1 MATEPI
7 PYDTPALK
15 PPAGI
20 ESNFIDPPSLHAW
33 TLGVGT
39 TCMAIMTLAVA
50 IRTYTK
56 AIIIKE
62 MRHEDY
68 VAIVALLC
76 NVFQMIYPPSMGAA
90 KYFVCIQL
98 KRIFSPRRSSG
109 GAVRWALN
117 GLIAATIMYSI
128 ACFFTFTFQCIPRDK
143 IWNPEVAGKCIDNSA
158 GVLSAGLINLLLDLG
173 ILVVPVWAIWHLQ
186 MPLKRKIGAMSVFA
200 IGIFTCTIAAFG
212 VAYRIPLL
220 RDADQTIAIA
230 RVGLWTLAELVGTTV
245 VGCMPMF
252 PRFYEKSAL
261 IQGPI
266 STIQSVTS
274 LLTLRSQRSPAVYS
288 SKNSQLS
295 RRPPFT
301 KSADPV
307 VVTMDF
313 TRDEI
318 RLRPESIE
326 LREALVLVATA
337 VLRRYFSAISDVPGP
352 FWASITRLWHIYYIY
367 NGDHNTRVMK
377 LHKKHGHFVR
387 IAPNE
392 VSISHPDGPDLLLQK
407 PLRKGDWYRVF
418 TIPDYTYATP
428 QSTLDPK
435 EKMERSR
442 MFAPGFI
449 LSYLLRSEAHFD
461 VNMTHLFDW
470 MDEYSKTHEPTHLDK
485 FFSYVT
491 FDNAGD
497 AIFSRSFGFTKAGQD
512 IGGSIANSRSLNC
525 YMAIAG
531 YHVWI
536 HRLFVANPIIT
547 WSGLLPMGHLFK
559 TSMEALRQRKKDPDA
574 RFDIVAHWLKAHHER
589 PDLFSYRDVEAQTT
603 TSIAAASD
611 TLSCLLIAPKSIN
624 TD

>member
-1 MATEPI
+1 MTTEPI
-7 PYDTPALK
+7 PYNTPALK

-56 AIIIKE
+56 AIIIRE

-68 VAIVALLC
+68 VAIVALAGFLAWGAIYIHLSSIGLTRDMWNIRAVDMSHMLYLC

-117 GLIAATIMYSI
+117 GLIAATIMYYI

-200 IGIFTCTIAAFG
+200 VGILF
-212 VAYRIPLL
+212 
-220 RDADQTIAIA
+220 
-230 RVGLWTLAELVGTTV
+230 AELVGTTV

-266 STIQSVTS
+266 STIRSVTS
-274 LLTLRSQRSPAVYS
+274 LLTLRSQRSQAVYS
-288 SKNSQLS
+288 SKSSQLS

-318 RLRPESIE
+318 RLSPESIE
-326 LREALVLVATA
+326 LREGEGVKSSWNSFLA
-337 VLRRYFSAISDVPGP
+337 V
-352 FWASITRLWHIYYIY
+352 
-367 NGDHNTRVMK
+367 
-377 LHKKHGHFVR
+377 
-387 IAPNE
+387 
-392 VSISHPDGPDLLLQK
+392 
-407 PLRKGDWYRVF
+407 
-418 TIPDYTYATP
+418 
-428 QSTLDPK
+428 
-435 EKMERSR
+435 
-442 MFAPGFI
+442 
-449 LSYLLRSEAHFD
+449 
-461 VNMTHLFDW
+461 
-470 MDEYSKTHEPTHLDK
+470 
-485 FFSYVT
+485 
-491 FDNAGD
+491 
-497 AIFSRSFGFTKAGQD
+497 
-512 IGGSIANSRSLNC
+512 
-525 YMAIAG
+525 
-531 YHVWI
+531 
-536 HRLFVANPIIT
+536 
-547 WSGLLPMGHLFK
+547 
-559 TSMEALRQRKKDPDA
+559 
-574 RFDIVAHWLKAHHER
+574 
-589 PDLFSYRDVEAQTT
+589 
-603 TSIAAASD
+603 
-611 TLSCLLIAPKSIN
+611 
-624 TD
+624 

>member
-33 TLGVGT
+33 TLSVGT
-39 TCMAIMTLAVA
+39 TCMTIMTLAVA

-68 VAIVALLC
+68 VAIVALAGFLAWGAIYIHLSSIGLTRDMW
-76 NVFQMIYPPSMGAA
+76 NIRAVDMSHMLYMIYPPSMGAA

-117 GLIAATIMYSI
+117 GLIAATIMYYI

-200 IGIFTCTIAAFG
+200 VGIFTCTIAAFG

-220 RDADQTIAIA
+220 RDANQTMAIA
-230 RVGLWTLAELVGTTV
+230 RVGLWTFAELVGTTV

-266 STIQSVTS
+266 STIRSVTS
-274 LLTLRSQRSPAVYS
+274 LLTLRSQRSQAVYS
-288 SKNSQLS
+288 SKSSQLS

-301 KSADPV
+301 KSANPV

-318 RLRPESIE
+318 RLSPESLE
-326 LREALVLVATA
+326 LGEGEGVKSSWNSFLA
-337 VLRRYFSAISDVPGP
+337 V
-352 FWASITRLWHIYYIY
+352 
-367 NGDHNTRVMK
+367 
-377 LHKKHGHFVR
+377 
-387 IAPNE
+387 
-392 VSISHPDGPDLLLQK
+392 
-407 PLRKGDWYRVF
+407 
-418 TIPDYTYATP
+418 
-428 QSTLDPK
+428 
-435 EKMERSR
+435 
-442 MFAPGFI
+442 
-449 LSYLLRSEAHFD
+449 
-461 VNMTHLFDW
+461 
-470 MDEYSKTHEPTHLDK
+470 
-485 FFSYVT
+485 
-491 FDNAGD
+491 
-497 AIFSRSFGFTKAGQD
+497 
-512 IGGSIANSRSLNC
+512 
-525 YMAIAG
+525 
-531 YHVWI
+531 
-536 HRLFVANPIIT
+536 
-547 WSGLLPMGHLFK
+547 
-559 TSMEALRQRKKDPDA
+559 
-574 RFDIVAHWLKAHHER
+574 
-589 PDLFSYRDVEAQTT
+589 
-603 TSIAAASD
+603 
-611 TLSCLLIAPKSIN
+611 
-624 TD
+624 

>member
-200 IGIFTCTIAAFG
+200 IGI
-212 VAYRIPLL
+212 L
-220 RDADQTIAIA
+220 
-230 RVGLWTLAELVGTTV
+230 
-245 VGCMPMF
+245 
-252 PRFYEKSAL
+252 
-261 IQGPI
+261 
-266 STIQSVTS
+266 
-274 LLTLRSQRSPAVYS
+274 
-288 SKNSQLS
+288 
-295 RRPPFT
+295 
-301 KSADPV
+301 
-307 VVTMDF
+307 
-313 TRDEI
+313 
-318 RLRPESIE
+318 
-326 LREALVLVATA
+326 
-337 VLRRYFSAISDVPGP
+337 
-352 FWASITRLWHIYYIY
+352 
-367 NGDHNTRVMK
+367 
-377 LHKKHGHFVR
+377 
-387 IAPNE
+387 
-392 VSISHPDGPDLLLQK
+392 
-407 PLRKGDWYRVF
+407 
-418 TIPDYTYATP
+418 
-428 QSTLDPK
+428 
-435 EKMERSR
+435 
-442 MFAPGFI
+442 
-449 LSYLLRSEAHFD
+449 
-461 VNMTHLFDW
+461 
-470 MDEYSKTHEPTHLDK
+470 
-485 FFSYVT
+485 
-491 FDNAGD
+491 
-497 AIFSRSFGFTKAGQD
+497 
-512 IGGSIANSRSLNC
+512 
-525 YMAIAG
+525 
-531 YHVWI
+531 
-536 HRLFVANPIIT
+536 
-547 WSGLLPMGHLFK
+547 
-559 TSMEALRQRKKDPDA
+559 
-574 RFDIVAHWLKAHHER
+574 
-589 PDLFSYRDVEAQTT
+589 
-603 TSIAAASD
+603 
-611 TLSCLLIAPKSIN
+611 
-624 TD
+624 